1 MRSVLGRYFPE
12 RNVFEADGFTMP
24 LISKS
29 TFSQYQICPKD
40 TWLRLHRPELIE
52 SFMPT
57 EFDKHL
63 LERGNEVEAQAR
75 KLFPGAVLVSATGD
89 QAMGET
95 RAIMAG
101 DTDAIF
107 QATFLADGFFT
118 KCDVLK
124 RGVTPGTWD
133 LFEIK
138 GTNSKKEGS
147 EDRDHISDLTFQ
159 KHVLEFAG
167 VTVDRTNIL
176 HLNKRFIR
184 TGDLD
189 VRALFT
195 VSDSTDQVNGL
206 SGGLLDEMHTARE
219 YLNQAGEPNAGCN
232 CHLSGRSRHC
242 RTFAYSHPEIPAYS
256 VHDIVRIGQSK
267 KKLQYFMDERIFVI
281 DDVPDD
287 YELGDAQQMQVRAHK
302 SQKPIIDVG
311 EIARILGSYTFP
323 LYFFDYESYAPAIPA
338 FDGFGPYV
346 RIPFQFSLHILRD
359 PEAELQH
366 VEFLQLDRSDP
377 TRVVAQLLDQH
388 IDPKGTVIV
397 WHAPF
402 ERGVNKEIGE
412 RLIAY
417 ANQMERINGQVRD
430 LRDIF
435 SEQHYVHPD
444 FRGSTSIKDVLP
456 VLTQELSYDGLEI
469 KEGTAASEQWWA
481 MTAGDKAASE
491 RDAIAEALR
500 TYCKLDTY
508 AMYAIWKKL
517 QKVAIA

>member
-1 MRSVLGRYFPE
+1 MFWMG
-12 RNVFEADGFTMP
+12 VFQVDGCIML

-29 TFSQYQICPKD
+29 TFLQYQICPKD
-40 TWLRLHRPELIE
+40 TWLRLHKPELIE
-52 SFMPT
+52 SFTLT

-63 LERGNEVEAQAR
+63 LEQGNEVEAQAR

-89 QAMGET
+89 QAVEET
-95 RAIMAG
+95 RGMMAG
-101 DTDAIF
+101 DMDAIF
-107 QATFLADGFFT
+107 QATFLADGFFA

-159 KHVLEFAG
+159 KHVLELAG
-167 VTVDRTNIL
+167 VTVDRTNIV
-176 HLNKRFIR
+176 HLNKKFIR

-195 VSDSTDQVNGL
+195 VSDSTDQVDAL
-206 SGGLLDEMHTARE
+206 SAIVLEKMHAARE
-219 YLNQAGEPNAGCN
+219 YLNQASEPSAGCD
-232 CHLSGRSRHC
+232 CHLKGRSRHC

-267 KKLQYFMDERIFVI
+267 KKIEYFMDKRIFAI
-281 DDVPDD
+281 GDVHDD
-287 YELGDAQQMQVRAHK
+287 YELSDAQQMQVRAHK
-302 SQKPIIDVG
+302 SQKPITDVG
-311 EIARILGSYTFP
+311 EIVRILGSYTFP
-323 LYFFDYESYAPAIPA
+323 LYFFDYETYAPAIPA
-338 FDGFGPYV
+338 FDGYGPYV

-359 PEAELQH
+359 TEAEPEH
-366 VEFLQLDRSDP
+366 VEFLQHDRSDP
-377 TRVVAQLLDQH
+377 TRMVAHLLDQH

-397 WHAPF
+397 WYAPF

-417 ANQMERINGQVRD
+417 ASQMERTNGQVRD

-456 VLTQELSYDGLEI
+456 VLAQELSYDGLKI

-481 MTAGDKAASE
+481 MTAGDTTASK

-517 QKVAIA
+517 QQVSSAG